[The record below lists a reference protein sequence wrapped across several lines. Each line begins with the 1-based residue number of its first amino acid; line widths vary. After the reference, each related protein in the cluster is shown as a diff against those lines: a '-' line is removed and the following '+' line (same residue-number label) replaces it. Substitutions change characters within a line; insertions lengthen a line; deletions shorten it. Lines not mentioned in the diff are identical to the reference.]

1 MEDMPGYAWEIEAA
15 AYRPDY
21 TFERAELASWAERLL
36 AALIDVLV
44 YAWPVGVA
52 LAVGSAPFSA
62 LCTLVAVGIAL
73 LLSAWEGRTG
83 HGPGKAALRLRL
95 VDADSGQL
103 VGPGRGA
110 LRRIG
115 HALDTLSCYVGYL
128 WPLWDAQR
136 QTFADKA
143 ARTVVLS
150 G

>member
-1 MEDMPGYAWEIEAA
+1 
-15 AYRPDY
+15 
-21 TFERAELASWAERLL
+21 
-36 AALIDVLV
+36 
-44 YAWPVGVA
+44 
-52 LAVGSAPFSA
+52 
-62 LCTLVAVGIAL
+62 
-73 LLSAWEGRTG
+73 
-83 HGPGKAALRLRL
+83 